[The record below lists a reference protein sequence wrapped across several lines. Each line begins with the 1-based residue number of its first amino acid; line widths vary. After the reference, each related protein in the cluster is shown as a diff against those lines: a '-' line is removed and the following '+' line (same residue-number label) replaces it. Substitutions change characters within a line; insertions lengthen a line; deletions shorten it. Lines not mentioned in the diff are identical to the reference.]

1 VGRAL
6 KDDGRGEKCVFEE
19 RNVRAKDDLLSWI
32 ASCLAMTLAEEGERV
47 QKGERNVG
55 AKDDLLSW
63 IASFLAMTLAERGEG
78 ECLLQ
83 TKA

>member
-1 VGRAL
+1 
-6 KDDGRGEKCVFEE
+6 
-19 RNVRAKDDLLSWI
+19 
-32 ASCLAMTLAEEGERV
+32 MTLAEEGERV